1 VNSLIILIDSV
12 LIFYLLIALLL
23 NQDFT
28 NEINKNFAQVAKTFL
43 EFEGW
48 DDLDE
53 LDSVMM
59 DMKDSFFGNETI
71 NKKSETRFN
80 LTNMISDR

>member
-1 VNSLIILIDSV
+1 LEYI
-12 LIFYLLIALLL
+12 LLIALLQ
-23 NQDFT
+23 NQDST
-28 NEINKNFAQVAKTFL
+28 NEINKNFVPVAKALLGL
-43 EFEGW
+43 EEW

-53 LDSVMM
+53 LNSVML
-59 DMKDSFFGNETI
+59 DMQDFYFGNETI